1 MAFGGEKGYMQT
13 TFMATPSRTRTV
25 PRAGMLSTYGRL
37 LGYTRPY
44 WGRLAIG
51 MTAGLVYG
59 AANGGLLWFIQK
71 GFPKFYEPSIAL
83 ATILWVA
90 AALPLVGL
98 IRSVAEFISRYQ
110 IRWVGSRVVMDL
122 RSAVFRKLTELSL
135 SYFVSSRTG
144 ELIARTSNDTTVAE
158 SAVSAV
164 VEDLAK
170 EPITLVFSIGALVWL
185 DPWLALASLVLFPIC
200 ILPVA
205 LFGRRVR
212 RYTREAQQRIA
223 DLISV
228 LQEMIT
234 GIRVVKAFG
243 MEPYENDR
251 FGRENKAFFSR
262 VMRVARANAAIE
274 PIIVF
279 ISTVGV
285 SIVLVYVRL
294 NHMEIKDFLTYA
306 AALFFMYSP
315 VKKLSRVHLQI
326 QQAVSAA
333 DRIFEVID
341 TPVSVV
347 SRPGAVAFD
356 EPITT
361 MTFDKVTFSYG
372 DRTVLDGIDLAV
384 KAGQRVAIVGG
395 SGAGKTTL
403 VNLIPRFYDVTGG
416 ALTLNGRDVRD
427 ITLPSLRRLMGIVT
441 QDTILF
447 NDTVANN
454 IAYGSQESSREAIV
468 AAATRAN
475 AHAFIL
481 ELPQGYET
489 VIGDLGVRLSG
500 GQKQRLAIA
509 RAMLRNPP
517 IMILDEATSA
527 LDTESERLVQAA
539 LHDLM
544 AGRTVFAIAHRLST
558 IIDCD
563 RIIVLDKGCIA
574 EEGTHA
580 ELIAQSGL
588 YKRLYDMQFADA

>member
-1 MAFGGEKGYMQT
+1 
-13 TFMATPSRTRTV
+13 MATPSKAGTG
-25 PRAGMLSTYGRL
+25 PRAGVLSTYGRL
-37 LGYTRPY
+37 LGYTKPY
-44 WGRLAIG
+44 RGRLALGIG
-51 MTAGLVYG
+51 FGLLYG
-59 AANGGLLWFIQK
+59 AANAGILSFIK
-71 GFPKFYEPSIAL
+71 EGFPKFYDPDISL

-98 IRSVAEFISRYQ
+98 VRSIADFVSRYQ

-122 RSAVFRKLTELSL
+122 RNAVFGRLTELSL
-135 SYFVSSRTG
+135 SYFVTSRTG
-144 ELIARTSNDTTVAE
+144 ELIARTSNDTVVAE

-170 EPITLVFSIGALVWL
+170 QPFTLVAAIGWLFWL
-185 DPWLALASLVLFPIC
+185 DWRLALASLVLFPVC

-212 RYTREAQQRIA
+212 RFTREAQQRVA
-223 DLISV
+223 DLISI
-228 LQEMIT
+228 LQEAIT

-243 MEPYENDR
+243 MEPYEVDR
-251 FGRENKAFFSR
+251 FGRENKAFFGR
-262 VMRVARANAAIE
+262 LMKVARANSAVE

-279 ISTVGV
+279 ISTIGV
-285 SIVLVYVRL
+285 SIVLVYVRM
-294 NHMEIKDFLTYA
+294 NHMNVADFLTYA
-306 AALFFMYSP
+306 TALFFMYEP

-326 QQAVSAA
+326 QLAVSAA

-341 TPVSVV
+341 APVSVV
-347 SRPGAVAFD
+347 SRPGAVVLD
-356 EPITT
+356 EPVAAIA
-361 MTFDKVTFSYG
+361 FENVTFSYG
-372 DRTVLDGIDLAV
+372 DRTVLDGINLAV

-416 ALTLNGRDVRD
+416 TLRLNGRDVRD
-427 ITLPSLRRLMGIVT
+427 ITLPSLRRQMGIVT

-447 NDTVANN
+447 NDTVASN
-454 IAYGSQESSREAIV
+454 IAYGSMGASRQAVID
-468 AAATRAN
+468 AATRAN

-481 ELPQGYET
+481 ELPQGYDT

-539 LHDLM
+539 LHALM
-544 AGRTVFAIAHRLST
+544 TGRTVFAIAHRLST
-558 IIDCD
+558 IVDCD
-563 RIIVLDKGCIA
+563 RIIVLDKGRIA

-580 ELIAQSGL
+580 ELLARGGL
-588 YKRLYDMQFADA
+588 YKRLYDLQFTEA

>member
-1 MAFGGEKGYMQT
+1 VWA
-13 TFMATPSRTRTV
+13 
-25 PRAGMLSTYGRL
+25 TYGRL
-37 LGYTRPY
+37 LSYTRVHR
-44 WGRLAIG
+44 GRLAAG
-51 MTAGLVYG
+51 LVFGLVYG
-59 AANGGLLWFIQK
+59 GANAGLLWFINK
-71 GFPKFYEPSIAL
+71 GFPMFYKPNIPL

-98 IRSVAEFISRYQ
+98 IRSIAEFISRYQ

-122 RSAVFRKLTELSL
+122 RNAVFGKLTELSL
-135 SYFVSSRTG
+135 AYFVTSRTG
-144 ELIARTSNDTTVAE
+144 ELIARTSNDTVVAE

-170 EPITLVFSIGALVWL
+170 EPITLVFAIGALIWI
-185 DPWLALASLVLFPIC
+185 DPWLALASLVLFPLC

-212 RYTREAQQRIA
+212 RYTREAQQRVA

-243 MEPYENDR
+243 MEPYEVDR
-251 FGRENKAFFSR
+251 FGRENKAFFGR
-262 VMRVARANAAIE
+262 VMRVARANAAVE

-279 ISTVGV
+279 ISTIGV
-285 SIVLVYVRL
+285 SMVLVYVRM
-294 NHMEIKDFLTYA
+294 NRMEVNDFLTYA
-306 AALFFMYSP
+306 TALFLMYSP

-341 TPVSVV
+341 APVSVV
-347 SRPGAVAFD
+347 NRPGAAVFD
-356 EPITT
+356 EPVGTLA
-361 MTFDKVTFSYG
+361 FEKVTFSYG
-372 DRTVLDGIDLAV
+372 DRPVLDGIDLAV

-416 ALTLNGRDVRD
+416 ALRLNGRDVRD

-454 IAYGSQESSREAIV
+454 IAYGSVGSSRDAVI
-468 AAATRAN
+468 AAAVRAN
-475 AHAFIL
+475 AHGFIL
-481 ELPQGYET
+481 ELPQGYDT

-539 LHDLM
+539 LHELM

-558 IIDCD
+558 IVDCD
-563 RIIVLDKGCIA
+563 RIIVLDKGSIA

-580 ELIAQSGL
+580 ELLARGGL
-588 YKRLYDMQFADA
+588 YKRLYDMQFTDA